1 MKRVFIT
8 GASAGIGL
16 ATAKLLAERGDEVW
30 GTSRDPARVPQLP
43 RLHAVRLDLTD
54 NVSLGESFRM
64 ALREAGHFD
73 VVINNAGGGH
83 FGPAEHLSPEAVH
96 AQFQTVL
103 FSHIELCRL
112 ALASMRATG
121 SGRII
126 NVTSL
131 ASRLPVPFMAAY
143 NAAKAAM
150 ASFVMSLQLELA
162 GSKIHVIDLQPAD
175 ILTSFN
181 DAVART
187 DGGDPRYTALVEH
200 AWRVVDQNMKQ
211 APKPDL
217 VARRIAKLIDDE
229 NPPARVTVGGAFQA
243 AVAPFIL
250 RFLPQRTLLWGL
262 KKYYRLPN

>member
-30 GTSRDPARVPQLP
+30 GTSRDIARVPQLP
-43 RLHAVRLDLTD
+43 RLHAVRLDLSE
-54 NVSLGESFRM
+54 NISLGESFQR

-73 VVINNAGGGH
+73 VVINNAGSGH
-83 FGPAEHLSPEAVH
+83 FGPGEHLSAEAVQ
-96 AQFQTVL
+96 AQFQTV
-103 FSHIELCRL
+103 FFAHVELCRL
-112 ALASMRATG
+112 ALASMRIHG

-162 GSKIHVIDLQPAD
+162 GSDIRVIDLQPAD
-175 ILTSFN
+175 ICTSFN

-187 DGGDPRYTALVEH
+187 DSGDPRYTGLVEH
-200 AWRVVDQNMKQ
+200 AWRVVEKNMQ
-211 APKPDL
+211 AAPQPDL
-217 VARRIAKLIDDE
+217 VARGIAKLIDAT
-229 NPPARVTVGGAFQA
+229 NPPARVTIGGTFQA

-250 RFLPQRTLLWGL
+250 RFLPQRTLIWGL
-262 KKYYRLPN
+262 KKYYQLPN